1 MLSILSSV
9 RRSGGGQPAGLSC
22 LLWKLRK
29 IAGDLPPRAVGL
41 ACREL
46 GLLGIRDV
54 PLFEELAKRSQQLA
68 DALDMVAAVHVAQGF
83 AAVGVQCESLM
94 AALAPLLLAAASRAG
109 GSCGLPAE
117 AAEERE
123 AVGSSTGSSPSS
135 AVETEE
141 EATDVYPKYEPLP
154 SARLPLPTILPAY
167 HQCLRTKLYHAGSPL
182 CSFTD
187 RVLSSGLLKNGTI
200 YHWHFQILHVC

>member
-141 EATDVYPKYEPLP
+141 EATDVYPKVLR
-154 SARLPLPTILPAY
+154 AILEF
-167 HQCLRTKLYHAGSPL
+167 AGS
-182 CSFTD
+182 
-187 RVLSSGLLKNGTI
+187 SGNASTVALGT
-200 YHWHFQILHVC
+200 QMAKRMACGQEAERALGGG